1 MADSA
6 HEANEKNDEMTTDL
20 DVALEEN
27 GEIKDDID
35 VALAEGRAAVGSLK
49 MQDVHELRSYGKPP
63 DALLHV
69 CVTTLLALSMPAEQ
83 GWKDVQ
89 IGMQGKTMMF
99 LNAVRALDPVGID
112 PILFA
117 TLTERMEVLK
127 DRYTIKQMYDT
138 CKLGG
143 VLTVWLKAVVLPRS
157 VV

>member
-6 HEANEKNDEMTTDL
+6 HDANEKNDEMTADL
-20 DVALEEN
+20 D
-27 GEIKDDID
+27 I
-35 VALAEGRAAVGSLK
+35 ALAEGRAAVGSLK
-49 MQDVHELRSYGKPP
+49 EQDVHELRSYGKPP

-69 CVTTLLALSMPAEQ
+69 CVTSLLALSMPTEQ

-99 LNAVRALDPVGID
+99 LNAVRALDPAGID
-112 PILFA
+112 PVLFA

>member
-6 HEANEKNDEMTTDL
+6 HDANEKNDEMTADL
-20 DVALEEN
+20 N
-27 GEIKDDID
+27 

-49 MQDVHELRSYGKPP
+49 EQDVHELRSYGKPP

-69 CVTTLLALSMPAEQ
+69 CVTTLLALSMPTEQ

-112 PILFA
+112 PVLFA

-143 VLTVWLKAVVLPRS
+143 VLTVWLNAVVLPRS

>member
-1 MADSA
+1 MA
-6 HEANEKNDEMTTDL
+6 EKKNDEMAADL
-20 DVALEEN
+20 
-27 GEIKDDID
+27 D
-35 VALAEGRAAVGSLK
+35 VALAEGRAAVGALNR
-49 MQDVHELRSYGKPP
+49 QDVHVLRSYGRPP

-69 CVTTLLALSMPAEQ
+69 CVTTLLALSMPTEQ

-112 PILFA
+112 PVLFA

>member
-6 HEANEKNDEMTTDL
+6 HDANEKNDEMTADL
-20 DVALEEN
+20 N
-27 GEIKDDID
+27 

-49 MQDVHELRSYGKPP
+49 EQDVHELRSYGKPP

-69 CVTTLLALSMPAEQ
+69 CVTSLLALSMPTEQ

-112 PILFA
+112 PVLFA